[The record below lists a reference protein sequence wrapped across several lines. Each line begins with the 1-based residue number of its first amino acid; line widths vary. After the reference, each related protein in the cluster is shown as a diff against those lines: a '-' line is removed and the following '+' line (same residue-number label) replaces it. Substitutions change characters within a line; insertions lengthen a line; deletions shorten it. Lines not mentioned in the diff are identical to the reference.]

1 MTSHHERAGLSVD
14 AIDQTS
20 VPADAATPP
29 AETIAE
35 IVLDTLV
42 DEGVEHGHLDLM
54 FVDSAEMES
63 MNVEHMGHDGPT
75 DVLSFP
81 MDADEPDVD
90 PGDGPARHLGDLV
103 LCPSVAVAQASEHAG
118 TVEAEFTL
126 LAVHGVLHILGHD
139 HAEPDETK
147 RMIDREVLHLRR
159 HGFAHPERRTIPS

>member
-14 AIDQTS
+14 AIDQTTAPS
-20 VPADAATPP
+20 GIAHPTPG
-29 AETIAE
+29 ELAE

-42 DEGVEHGHLDLM
+42 EEGVAFGHVDLM
-54 FVDSAEMES
+54 LVDVDEMES

-103 LCPSVAVAQASEHAG
+103 LCPAVATAQATEHAG
-118 TVEAEFTL
+118 SVEAEFAL
-126 LAVHGVLHILGHD
+126 LSVHGVLHLLGHD
-139 HAEPDETK
+139 HAEPDETR
-147 RMIDREVLHLRR
+147 RMVDREVVHLKRC
-159 HGFAHPERRTIPS
+159 GFSHPERTTTS

>member
-14 AIDQTS
+14 AIDQTT
-20 VPADAATPP
+20 VPSAEATPSP
-29 AETIAE
+29 ATIAE

-42 DEGVEHGHLDLM
+42 DEGVAHGHLDLM
-54 FVDSAEMES
+54 LVDPDEMES

-103 LCPSVAVAQASEHAG
+103 LCPSVAVAQASDHAG
-118 TVEAEFTL
+118 TVDAEFTL

-147 RMIDREVLHLRR
+147 RMVDREVLHLKR
-159 HGFAHPERRTIPS
+159 HGLTHPERGAISS